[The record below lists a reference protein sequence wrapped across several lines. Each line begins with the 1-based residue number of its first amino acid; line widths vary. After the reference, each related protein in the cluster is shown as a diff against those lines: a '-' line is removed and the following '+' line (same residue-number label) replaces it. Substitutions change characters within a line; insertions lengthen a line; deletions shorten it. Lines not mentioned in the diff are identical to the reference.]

1 MGSPELRGLLIEA
14 FLARTQQPLER
25 LRLAHEAGD
34 RKQVEIQAH
43 ALRGLCTA
51 LGATRAAALFDRI
64 EHHSANEPRASLD
77 AWVHRAA
84 DSIREAMTAVTQKG
98 SDEGLASTEESRAA

>member
-1 MGSPELRGLLIEA
+1 MLIEA

-25 LRLAHEAGD
+25 LRMAHEAGD

-43 ALRGLCTA
+43 ALRGLCAA

-77 AWVHRAA
+77 AWVRRAS
-84 DSIREAMTAVTQKG
+84 DSIREALKAVSPKSSG
-98 SDEGLASTEESRAA
+98 DDVAPTEESQAA

>member
-1 MGSPELRGLLIEA
+1 MGSPELRELLVEA

-43 ALRGLCTA
+43 ALRGLCAT
-51 LGATRAAALFDRI
+51 LGASRAAALFDRI
-64 EHHSANEPRASLD
+64 EHHCANEPRASLD
-77 AWVHRAA
+77 AWVRRGA
-84 DSIREAMTAVTQKG
+84 DAIREAMTAVAPTAAG
-98 SDEGLASTEESRAA
+98 EDESAGEESRAA